1 MISKD
6 ADGLYQFN
14 IRIHSMDIIQ
24 GFLSATEYL
33 VELCAQTQEGK
44 IAENDVPNL
53 PEEIGHNVFYT

>member
-1 MISKD
+1 
-6 ADGLYQFN
+6 
-14 IRIHSMDIIQ
+14 MDIIQ

>member
-1 MISKD
+1 MPTVSTNSTFE
-6 ADGLYQFN
+6 Y
-14 IRIHSMDIIQ
+14 IRLDIIQ

>member
-1 MISKD
+1 
-6 ADGLYQFN
+6 
-14 IRIHSMDIIQ
+14 MDIIQ

-53 PEEIGHNVFYT
+53 PEEIGRNVFYT